1 MRAVQNEAPA
11 NGRLSEERNGGKH
24 NKRNV
29 GRGGVK
35 TALLKLLADGP
46 MHGYQMMKAIEEQS
60 GGLYMPSAGSV
71 YPTLQMLEEQG
82 FITVKQEVRGKK
94 TYAITPQ
101 GLSATAQ
108 LPCRADFGR
117 ARTFGS
123 TASGSGGAK
132 KEHDE
137 RFRRKLGLSVEGY
150 GLLRLVTRAEQEA
163 SASKEQAAKLQRLLH
178 EQQMQL
184 CEFLAEPPSEL
195 E

>member
-1 MRAVQNEAPA
+1 MRAQA
-11 NGRLSEERNGGKH
+11 NARLSEGMNGVTHK
-24 NKRNV
+24 KRHF

-82 FITVKQEVRGKK
+82 FITVKQEERGKK

-108 LPCRADFGR
+108 LPD
-117 ARTFGS
+117 RTEWGKES
-123 TASGSGGAK
+123 VKASPSGTSASGSVEAK
-132 KEHDE
+132 SKHDE
-137 RFRRKLGLSVEGY
+137 RFRRKLGLSAEGY

-163 SASKEQAAKLQRLLH
+163 SAGKEQAAKLQRLLY

-184 CEFLAEPPSEL
+184 CEFLAEPPSAL